1 MKRIITVL
9 LVALLLHTFSPYFV
23 AFAEQNNYCDP
34 IPQDLIPMIEGVP
47 QDCIVFDAP
56 DGTVHAYIIEEY
68 GSGLDGYRLNK
79 GHWEMVIGS
88 NDVLNRRDDARFVR
102 HQANQLR
109 PDGTAYGDA
118 QGFDIVASGGVYDSY
133 HWNGEYYTLCGWCDP
148 ERYNGIVM
156 IQGTTLKY
164 FPQGSLGPEYE
175 TDTNDELT
183 MYSWTGFYQD
193 RPATPE
199 EARKRAAILPKS
211 VQEMFPGKTL
221 VEYRSYN
228 SGTEAEGVFASITN
242 EEWDKGYTLHTV
254 TMHFIAGQEEV
265 YGIHQTDI
273 PLSEQLKDIDV
284 RTLWENAHEL
294 LTQPGAIDCNRI
306 PVKGRVV
313 DYAAQEDQ
321 LILLTE
327 DDDGQRRV
335 MIAYQDAA
343 GVYTTEETNV
353 LPPDTRLDTFHA
365 GENEI
370 ELEFNNQEWG
380 VGYHKTPP
388 DWEWRLNWVMGEDT
402 DRTDYTVYWWGVSYS
417 SSGTDGDYQQGRLI
431 GSLENSKTVP

>member
-1 MKRIITVL
+1 MKRIFTVL

-34 IPQDLIPMIEGVP
+34 IPQDLITMIEGVP

-68 GSGLDGYRLNK
+68 GSSLDGYRLTE
-79 GHWEMVIGS
+79 GQWEMIVGGG
-88 NDVLNRRDDARFVR
+88 DVLNYRDDARFVR
-102 HQANQLR
+102 HQTNQLR

-156 IQGTTLKY
+156 IQGTMLKY
-164 FPQGSLGPEYE
+164 FPQGSMVPEYE
-175 TDTNDELT
+175 TNTDDELT

-211 VQEMFPGKTL
+211 IQEMIPGKTL

-242 EEWDKGYTLHTV
+242 EEWDKGYTLHV
-254 TMHFIAGQEEV
+254 
-265 YGIHQTDI
+265 
-273 PLSEQLKDIDV
+273 
-284 RTLWENAHEL
+284 
-294 LTQPGAIDCNRI
+294 PGGGAPR
-306 PVKGRVV
+306 G
-313 DYAAQEDQ
+313 
-321 LILLTE
+321 
-327 DDDGQRRV
+327 
-335 MIAYQDAA
+335 
-343 GVYTTEETNV
+343 
-353 LPPDTRLDTFHA
+353 
-365 GENEI
+365 
-370 ELEFNNQEWG
+370 
-380 VGYHKTPP
+380 
-388 DWEWRLNWVMGEDT
+388 
-402 DRTDYTVYWWGVSYS
+402 
-417 SSGTDGDYQQGRLI
+417 
-431 GSLENSKTVP
+431 